1 MRLHASVL
9 RTTCRLMLAV
19 MLFAQW
25 AVAAHACDGPLAM
38 QAAAQ
43 EAAAMPADCDMA
55 GTQDGDKDALCVDHC
70 RSGQQ
75 ASETSTAPV
84 VFAAIPVLL
93 YALPAADLAVSAQS
107 LPHSTVTA
115 HAGAP
120 PPPRHAVL
128 HCVWRI

>member
-1 MRLHASVL
+1 MRLHAAVL

-25 AVAAHACDGPLAM
+25 AVAAHACDGVSAM
-38 QAAAQ
+38 QLAAQ
-43 EAAAMPADCDMA
+43 EMSAMPSDCEMA
-55 GTQDGDKDALCVDHC
+55 APQDSSKDALCVEHC
-70 RSGQQ
+70 RVGQQ
-75 ASETSTAPV
+75 ASDTSPAPV

-93 YALPAADLAVSAQS
+93 YALPDAELGTPSVSFLHGA
-107 LPHSTVTA
+107 LTA

-120 PPPRHAVL
+120 PPPPHAVL